1 MGAVHWGLAREG
13 VSACVIDGPAVS
25 IQGVLPETWGSVVA
39 SVLLVEDDEQV
50 RVLAESILKDAGHS
64 VVTATGIDG
73 SQALL
78 DGEQPVDVLFVDI
91 TLGNDPEAG
100 LKTAQHARERRPHL
114 PILYT
119 TGLAVDDGMKALFVE
134 PCQFMPKPYTAEQLK
149 KSIAFLLMNANPRP
163 RPDLSG
169 SLGSP
174 HPGT

>member
-1 MGAVHWGLAREG
+1 MAA
-13 VSACVIDGPAVS
+13 
-25 IQGVLPETWGSVVA
+25 
-39 SVLLVEDDEQV
+39 VLLVEDDEQV
-50 RVLAESILKDAGHS
+50 RVLAESILRDAGHT

-78 DGEQPVDVLFVDI
+78 DAEKTVDVLFVDI

-119 TGLAVDDGMKALFVE
+119 TGSAVDDGMKALFVE
-134 PCQFMPKPYTAEQLK
+134 PCQFLPKPYTAEQLK
-149 KSIAFLLMNANPRP
+149 KSVAFLLMNANPPP
-163 RPDLSG
+163 RPDLSS

-174 HPGT
+174 QPGT